1 MTQET
6 DVQTEKL
13 QDNNQESINKEAKM
27 YWSMKDIQREKDKI
41 ILFQTTIR
49 VQYSTMTLYCAPK
62 IVINTE
68 YRCT

>member
-27 YWSMKDIQREKDKI
+27 YWSMKDIE
-41 ILFQTTIR
+41 
-49 VQYSTMTLYCAPK
+49 
-62 IVINTE
+62 
-68 YRCT
+68 